1 MKRYGI
7 AAALVALVA
16 GIGGM
21 RARAETPLPAVGQPA
36 PDFSLQGSDGKAH
49 SLQSHRG
56 RQPLVLAFY
65 PKAFTSGWTLEICS
79 LRDELSPLKAYG
91 AVVYGISEDPLPVVK
106 DFARQEHLNYVL
118 LSDAG
123 HKVATTYGVL
133 LPAGYAKRVT
143 FVIDRDGVIRYVDT
157 KVDVRSHG
165 KDLEAILARVIGK
178 KQG

>member
-1 MKRYGI
+1 
-7 AAALVALVA
+7 
-16 GIGGM
+16 
-21 RARAETPLPAVGQPA
+21 
-36 PDFSLQGSDGKAH
+36 
-49 SLQSHRG
+49 
-56 RQPLVLAFY
+56 
-65 PKAFTSGWTLEICS
+65 
-79 LRDELSPLKAYG
+79 
-91 AVVYGISEDPLPVVK
+91 VVS

-123 HKVATTYGVL
+123 HKAAAAYGVL
-133 LPAGYAKRVT
+133 LPNGFAKRVT